1 MISPMGTI
9 SGLED
14 IQVTTHGSGLT
25 SQVSTLIMTTVSA
38 IHNAYYKL
46 LVTLVKA
53 GLVPTAVQHP
63 MSITLFASLC
73 KKYLVEMGNKVK
85 AINLGAKALVVLVCK
100 K

>member
-14 IQVTTHGSGLT
+14 IQVTTHRSGLT
-25 SQVSTLIMTTVSA
+25 SQVLTLIMTTVSA

-53 GLVPTAVQHP
+53 GLVPTAVQHL

-73 KKYLVEMGNKVK
+73 KKYFMEIKIKPLILEPKHWWY
-85 AINLGAKALVVLVCK
+85 
-100 K
+100 

>member
-1 MISPMGTI
+1 MVFPMGTI

-25 SQVSTLIMTTVSA
+25 SQALTLIMTTVSA

-53 GLVPTAVQHP
+53 GLVPTAVHHP

-73 KKYLVEMGNKVK
+73 KKYLMQIKTK
-85 AINLGAKALVVLVCK
+85 PK
-100 K
+100 